1 MMGVFATLLAIAFA
15 WNEPE
20 IDFDTEVIP
29 ILTRSGCNSGACHGA
44 AAGRGGLQLSLLG
57 GDAAADYAAIV
68 QQYEGRRIHQSQPA
82 KSLILRKPTLEL
94 DHEGGDALDPEGAK
108 ILTHW
113 IRQGAKRSQLR
124 QLVSI
129 DAEPRDVLLSSVGEE
144 SPLRVVA
151 HFNDDT
157 HREVTRWTVI
167 TPSDAFATSIDLSR
181 SVATVHRRGQHTI
194 IARYLDRV
202 IPLRISVP
210 MTEDAI
216 DLSAEPSANFIDE
229 HINNTLQRLR
239 LPVSPEA
246 DDSTWVRRVHLD
258 LVGRLPS
265 RVEAESFVS
274 DVSTDKRE
282 ILIDRLLQSEA
293 FVDYWTYRFS
303 MLLRVF
309 PQPNDKVGS
318 ITYHRWI
325 RQQLRDDTP
334 IDAMA
339 RTLLLAVGDTHQIG
353 AANFSRASS
362 DARSHAEFVS
372 QVFMGTRLQC
382 ANCHNHPLD
391 RWTQEDYHGLA
402 AVFARIERGQI
413 IKIAARGDVTNVRTG
428 EPAIPRIPGVRNLG
442 NEVDSRQAFTDW
454 LVSPDN
460 PYFAKAF
467 VNRLWRG
474 MLGRGLI
481 EPADDI
487 RDTNPA
493 THPELLDRFALDF
506 VEHKYSLRHALRRIA
521 TSKTYGRS
529 SVPNTRNQADDRF
542 YSHALQRPLEPE
554 VYVDAL
560 FDVTG
565 VADRYG
571 DEAHGTR
578 AVHLVDPTIPSE
590 PLDLLGRCSRRASCE
605 GVAASSALPAK
616 LHQLNG
622 DLINRKVTSTEGAL
636 EQWIRSK
643 ANDVDIFE
651 DFYWRALSRKPSHAE
666 RDYWTRQLSELND
679 GTKRQGLE
687 DFLWSLLHCSEFASN
702 H

>member
-1 MMGVFATLLAIAFA
+1 MMGVFAILFAIAFA
-15 WNEPE
+15 WSEPE

-82 KSLILRKPTLEL
+82 KSLILRKPTMDL

-157 HREVTRWTVI
+157 HRDVTRWTVI

-210 MTEDAI
+210 MTEDEI

-246 DDSTWVRRVHLD
+246 DDSTWIRRVHLD
-258 LVGRLPS
+258 IVGRLPS
-265 RVEAESFVS
+265 RVEAEGFVS
-274 DVSTDKRE
+274 DSSTDKRE
-282 ILIDRLLQSEA
+282 LLIDRLLQSEA

-309 PQPNDKVGS
+309 PQPSDKVGS

-325 RQQLRDDTP
+325 RQQLRDGTP

-339 RTLLLAVGDTHQIG
+339 RTLLLAEGDTHQIG

-402 AVFARIERGQI
+402 AIFARIERGQI

-442 NEVDSRQAFTDW
+442 NEVDSRRAFTDW

-474 MLGRGLI
+474 MFGRGLI

-521 TSKTYGRS
+521 TSQAYGRT

-565 VADRYG
+565 VADNYG

-578 AVHLVDPTIPSE
+578 AIQLFDPTIPSE

-605 GVAASSALPAK
+605 GVTASSALPAK

-622 DLINRKVTSTEGAL
+622 ELINRKVTSSKGAL
-636 EQWIRSK
+636 EQWIQSK
-643 ANDVDIFE
+643 AKDADIFE
-651 DFYWRALSRKPSHAE
+651 DFYWRALSRKPTYVE
-666 RDYWTRQLSELND
+666 RDYWIRQLSELSD
-679 GTKRQGLE
+679 GTKRQGFE

>member
-1 MMGVFATLLAIAFA
+1 MGVFAALLAIALA
-15 WNEPE
+15 LDGPE
-20 IDFDTEVIP
+20 IDFDTEIIP

-44 AAGRGGLQLSLLG
+44 AAGRGGFQLSLLG

-68 QQYEGRRIHQSQPA
+68 LQYEGRRIHPSQPE
-82 KSLILRKPTLEL
+82 KSLVLRKPTMEL
-94 DHEGGDALDPEGAK
+94 DHEGGDALDAEGAK
-108 ILTHW
+108 IVANW
-113 IRQGAKRSQLR
+113 IRRGAKRSQLR
-124 QLVSI
+124 QLISI
-129 DAEPRDVLLSSVGEE
+129 DAEPRDVLLPSINAE
-144 SPLRVVA
+144 SALKVVA
-151 HFNDDT
+151 HFDDGT
-157 HREVTRWTVI
+157 KGDVSRWTVF
-167 TPSDAFATSIDLSR
+167 TPSDPFATSVDLSR

-210 MTEDAI
+210 MTDEAI
-216 DLSAEPSANFIDE
+216 DLSSEPSSNFIDE
-229 HINNTLQRLR
+229 HVNKTLQRLR
-239 LPVSPEA
+239 LPVSAQA
-246 DDSTWVRRVHLD
+246 DDSTWVRRLHLD

-265 RVEAESFVS
+265 RQEAETFLS
-274 DVSTDKRE
+274 DSSTNKRE
-282 ILIDRLLQSEA
+282 VLIDRLLQSEA

-309 PQPNDKVGS
+309 PQPNDKVGAL
-318 ITYHRWI
+318 TYHRWI
-325 RQQLRDDTP
+325 QQQLRDDTP

-339 RTLLLAVGDTHQIG
+339 RTLLLAVGDTHQLG

-391 RWTQEDYHGLA
+391 RWTQDDYHGLA

-413 IKIAARGDVTNVRTG
+413 VRIAARGDVTNVRTG
-428 EPAIPRIPGVRNLG
+428 EPAIPRIPGTRYLG
-442 NEVDSRQAFTDW
+442 NDVDARQAFADW
-454 LVSPDN
+454 LVSSDN

-474 MLGRGLI
+474 MFGRGLI

-493 THPELLDRFALDF
+493 THPELLDRFAQDF

-521 TSKTYGRS
+521 TSQTYGRS
-529 SVPNTRNQADDRF
+529 SLPNAKNRSDDRF

-560 FDVTG
+560 VDVT
-565 VADRYG
+565 VVLDKYG
-571 DEAHGTR
+571 DEEHGTR
-578 AVHLVDPTIPSE
+578 AIHLVDPTIPSE
-590 PLDLLGRCSRRASCE
+590 SLDLLGRCSRRGSCE
-605 GVAASSALPAK
+605 GVAASGALPAK

-622 DLINRKVTSTEGAL
+622 DLINRKVTSSEGVL
-636 EQWIRSK
+636 DYWIQSNAK
-643 ANDVDIFE
+643 DAEIVE
-651 DFYWRALSRKPSHAE
+651 DFYWRALSRKPSNTE
-666 RDYWTRQLSELND
+666 RDYWMRQLSELND
-679 GTKRQGLE
+679 GEKRQRFE
-687 DFLWSLLHCSEFASN
+687 DFLWSLLNCSEFASN

>member
-1 MMGVFATLLAIAFA
+1 
-15 WNEPE
+15 
-20 IDFDTEVIP
+20 
-29 ILTRSGCNSGACHGA
+29 
-44 AAGRGGLQLSLLG
+44 
-57 GDAAADYAAIV
+57 
-68 QQYEGRRIHQSQPA
+68 
-82 KSLILRKPTLEL
+82 
-94 DHEGGDALDPEGAK
+94 
-108 ILTHW
+108 
-113 IRQGAKRSQLR
+113 
-124 QLVSI
+124 
-129 DAEPRDVLLSSVGEE
+129 
-144 SPLRVVA
+144 
-151 HFNDDT
+151 
-157 HREVTRWTVI
+157 
-167 TPSDAFATSIDLSR
+167 
-181 SVATVHRRGQHTI
+181 
-194 IARYLDRV
+194 
-202 IPLRISVP
+202 

-239 LPVSPEA
+239 LPISPEA

-265 RVEAESFVS
+265 RVEAEGFVS

-282 ILIDRLLQSEA
+282 VLIDRLLQSEA

-325 RQQLRDDTP
+325 RQQLRDGTP

-339 RTLLLAVGDTHQIG
+339 RTLLLAGGDTHQIG

-616 LHQLNG
+616 LHQLKG
-622 DLINRKVTSTEGAL
+622 DLINRKVTYTEGAL

>member
-1 MMGVFATLLAIAFA
+1 MGVFATLLAIAFA
-15 WNEPE
+15 WSEPE

-157 HREVTRWTVI
+157 HRDVTRWTVI

-265 RVEAESFVS
+265 RVEAEGFVS

-282 ILIDRLLQSEA
+282 VLIDRLLQSEA

-325 RQQLRDDTP
+325 RQQLRDGTP

-339 RTLLLAVGDTHQIG
+339 RTLLLAVGDTHQVG

-442 NEVDSRQAFTDW
+442 NEVDSRRAFTDW

-529 SVPNTRNQADDRF
+529 CAPNTRNQADDRF

-578 AVHLVDPTIPSE
+578 AIHLVDPTIPSE

-622 DLINRKVTSTEGAL
+622 DLINRKVTSIEGAL

-666 RDYWTRQLSELND
+666 RDYWIRQLSELND
-679 GTKRQGLE
+679 GKKRQGFE